1 MASPAPHGVP
11 EGRGAPAMPP
21 DLADLLRA
29 QLEEVADEVEEE
41 VRRQV
46 PEYARPA
53 DGTYREHLR
62 AGVVQALTLF
72 VDHIADPRGRGD
84 AIAATYYELG
94 RGEALEG
101 RSLDALQ
108 SALRVGGLH
117 AWRLM
122 GRTAE
127 ELGLDTAVVTA
138 LGELAFRTV
147 HEVAEA
153 AAAGYS
159 EARAQHTDELERR
172 RRRLLDLLLGDGPV
186 APAAVQ
192 DLAHGAR
199 WSVPKQVAV
208 VALAATPDQRVEEW
222 PLATAGALVDMDSR
236 PPRMLIPDP
245 DGPGRSGSRAF
256 GLALRGRP
264 AAIGP
269 TVPVAE
275 AAQSLRW
282 ATRAL
287 GLMGRGLLPRQGVV
301 RCADHL
307 STLLLHSDEPMLG
320 RLRARALAPLD
331 AVSEGQRERLAE
343 TLLAWL
349 LSGSNVPEVA
359 TRLHVHPQTVRYR
372 LRQLDKVF
380 GAALH
385 DPGARLDLIL
395 ALTTAQKNEEFL
407 NSRP

>member
-11 EGRGAPAMPP
+11 EGRGDPAVPP

-72 VDHIADPRGRGD
+72 VDHIADPRGRGE

-380 GAALH
+380 GEALH

>member
-11 EGRGAPAMPP
+11 EGRGDPAVPP

-72 VDHIADPRGRGD
+72 VDHIADPRGRGE

-275 AAQSLRW
+275 AAQSFRW

-380 GAALH
+380 GEALH

>member
-1 MASPAPHGVP
+1 MAVPAPHGGLAGPEAAPVP
-11 EGRGAPAMPP
+11 PE
-21 DLADLLRA
+21 LAKLLRE
-29 QLEEVADEVEEE
+29 QLATVADAVEEE

-53 DGTYREHLR
+53 DGAYRENIR

-72 VDHIADPRGRGD
+72 VDHIADPRGRDD

-127 ELGLDTAVVTA
+127 TLGLDSAAVTA

-153 AAAGYS
+153 AAAGYA
-159 EARAQHTDELERR
+159 EARLRSTDELERR
-172 RRRLLDLLLGDGPV
+172 RRRLLDLLLGEGPV
-186 APAAVQ
+186 SPEAVH

-199 WSVPKQVAV
+199 WSVPRQVAV
-208 VALAATPDQRVEEW
+208 VALAAGQEQREEDR
-222 PLATAGALVDMDSR
+222 PLAAAGALVDMTSR
-236 PPRMLIPDP
+236 PPRMLVPDP
-245 DGPGRSGSRAF
+245 DGSGRFGRAF
-256 GLALRGRP
+256 ALALRGRP

-269 TVPVAE
+269 TVPLTE
-275 AAQSLRW
+275 AARSLHW

-287 GLMGRGLLPRQGVV
+287 GLMGRGILPRQGVV
-301 RCADHL
+301 HCADHL
-307 STLLLHSDEPMLG
+307 STLVLHSDEPL
-320 RLRARALAPLD
+320 LAQLQARVLAPLD
-331 AVSEGQRERLAE
+331 AVSAGQRPRLAE

-349 LSGSNVPEVA
+349 LSGSNVPDVA
-359 TRLHVHPQTVRYR
+359 ARLHVHPQTVRYR
-372 LRQLDKVF
+372 LRQLEKLF
-380 GAALH
+380 GDALH
-385 DPGARLDLIL
+385 EPDTRLDLVL
-395 ALTTAQKNEEFL
+395 VLRAEALREQVPD
-407 NSRP
+407 S

>member
-1 MASPAPHGVP
+1 LATPAPHGVP
-11 EGRGAPAMPP
+11 DGRGSTAVPP
-21 DLADLLRA
+21 DLAELLRTE
-29 QLEEVADEVEEE
+29 LEDVADEVEKE

-53 DGTYREHLR
+53 DGNYHEHLR

-72 VDHIADPRGRGD
+72 VDHIADPHRRGD
-84 AIAATYYELG
+84 EIAATYYELG

-108 SALRVGGLH
+108 SALRIGGLH
-117 AWRLM
+117 AWRRM

-127 ELGLDTAVVTA
+127 ELGLDSAVVSA

-159 EARAQHTDELERR
+159 EARSHNTDELERR
-172 RRRLLDLLLGDGPV
+172 RRRLLDLLLGEGPV
-186 APAAVQ
+186 AQAAVQ

-199 WSVPKQVAV
+199 WSVPRQVSV
-208 VALAATPDQRVEEW
+208 VALAATPDQREEDW
-222 PLATAGALVDMDSR
+222 PLAAAGALVDMESR

-245 DGPGRSGSRAF
+245 DGSGRFAGRAF
-256 GLALRGRP
+256 SLALRGRP

-269 TVPVAE
+269 TVPLAE

-287 GLMGRGLLPRQGVV
+287 GLMGRGILPRQGVV

-320 RLRARALAPLD
+320 QLRARALAPLD
-331 AVSEGQRERLAE
+331 TVSEGQRERLAE

-349 LSGSNVPEVA
+349 LSGSNVPDVA
-359 TRLHVHPQTVRYR
+359 ARLHVHPQTVRYR
-372 LRQLDKVF
+372 LRQLEKVF
-380 GAALH
+380 GDALH
-385 DPGARLDLIL
+385 DPNSRLDLIL
-395 ALTTAQKNEEFL
+395 ALTTAQKSEEFL

>member
-1 MASPAPHGVP
+1 LATPAPHGVP
-11 EGRGAPAMPP
+11 EDRGSTAVPP
-21 DLADLLRA
+21 DLAELLRA
-29 QLEEVADEVEEE
+29 QLEEVADQVEEE

-72 VDHIADPRGRGD
+72 VDHIADPRGRGE
-84 AIAATYYELG
+84 AIRETYYELG

-108 SALRVGGLH
+108 SAVRVGGLH

-127 ELGLDTAVVTA
+127 RLGLDSAVVTA

-153 AAAGYS
+153 AAAGYA
-159 EARAQHTDELERR
+159 ETRAHSTDELERR
-172 RRRLLDLLLGDGPV
+172 RRRLLDLLLGEGPV

-199 WSVPKQVAV
+199 WSVPGQVAV
-208 VALAATPDQRVEEW
+208 VALAGTPDQRDEEW
-222 PLATAGALVDMDSR
+222 PLAAAGALVDMEAR
-236 PPRMLIPDP
+236 PPRMLFPDP
-245 DGPGRSGSRAF
+245 DGQGRFGGRAF

-269 TVPVAE
+269 TVPLAE
-275 AAQSLRW
+275 AARSLRW

-287 GLMGRGLLPRQGVV
+287 GLMGRGVLPRQGVV

-307 STLLLHSDEPMLG
+307 STLLLHSDEPMLD
-320 RLRARALAPLD
+320 RLRTRALAPLD
-331 AVSEGQRERLAE
+331 AVSQGQRERLAE

-349 LSGSNVPEVA
+349 LSGSNVPDVA
-359 TRLHVHPQTVRYR
+359 ARLHVHPQTVRYR

-380 GAALH
+380 GEVLH

>member
-1 MASPAPHGVP
+1 MAVPAQHGVP
-11 EGRGAPAMPP
+11 DRPGMPP
-21 DLADLLRA
+21 MPPELAELLRA
-29 QLEEVADEVEEE
+29 QLAAVADQVEEE

-53 DGTYREHLR
+53 DGPYGRNLR

-72 VDHIADPRGRGD
+72 VDHIADPRDDGG

-127 ELGLDTAVVTA
+127 ELGLDSTVVAA

-147 HEVAEA
+147 HEVAQA
-153 AAAGYS
+153 AAAGYA
-159 EARAQHTDELERR
+159 EAQLRSSDELERR
-172 RRRLLDLLLGDGPV
+172 RRRLLDLLLEDGPV
-186 APAAVQ
+186 ALEAVQ

-199 WSVPKQVAV
+199 WPVPRTVAV
-208 VALAATPDQRVEEW
+208 VALAAAPDRRDEDR
-222 PLATAGALVDMDSR
+222 PLAAAGALVDMASR
-236 PPRMLIPDP
+236 PPRMLVPDP
-245 DGPGRSGSRAF
+245 DGSGGFGGRAF
-256 GLALRGRP
+256 TLALRGRP

-269 TVPVAE
+269 TVAVTD
-275 AAQSLRW
+275 AAQSLHL

-287 GLMGRGLLPRQGVV
+287 GLMGRGVLPRQGVV

-307 STLLLHSDEPMLG
+307 STLVLYGDEPLLE
-320 RLRARALAPLD
+320 RLQARVLAPLD
-331 AVSEGQRERLAE
+331 AVSAGQRDRLAE

-349 LSGSNVPEVA
+349 LSGSNVPDVA
-359 TRLHVHPQTVRYR
+359 TRLHIHPQTVRYR
-372 LRQLDKVF
+372 LRQLEKLF
-380 GAALH
+380 GDALH
-385 DPGARLDLIL
+385 DPETRLDLIL
-395 ALTTAQKNEEFL
+395 ALRAESLRTPQN
-407 NSRP
+407 

>member
-11 EGRGAPAMPP
+11 AGPGAAPVPP
-21 DLADLLRA
+21 DLAKLLRD
-29 QLEEVADEVEEE
+29 QLETVSDEVEQE

-53 DGTYREHLR
+53 DGTYGQNLR

-72 VDHIADPRGRGD
+72 VDHIADPRGRGET
-84 AIAATYYELG
+84 IAATYYELG

-108 SALRVGGLH
+108 SALRIGGLH

-127 ELGLDTAVVTA
+127 ELGLDSTVVAA

-153 AAAGYS
+153 AAAGYA
-159 EARAQHTDELERR
+159 EARPGSTDELERR
-172 RRRLLDLLLGDGPV
+172 RRRLLDLLLGER
-186 APAAVQ
+186 PASLEAVH

-199 WSVPKQVAV
+199 WSVPRQVAV
-208 VALAATPDQRVEEW
+208 VALAAGPDHREEDR
-222 PLATAGALVDMDSR
+222 PLATAGALVDMESR
-236 PPRMLIPDP
+236 PPRMLVPDP
-245 DGPGRSGSRAF
+245 DGSGRFGGRAF
-256 GLALRGRP
+256 ALALRGRP

-269 TVPVAE
+269 TVPLTE
-275 AAQSLRW
+275 AARSLHW
-282 ATRAL
+282 AARAL
-287 GLMGRGLLPRQGVV
+287 GLMGRGILPRQGVV

-307 STLLLHSDEPMLG
+307 STLLLHSDEPL
-320 RLRARALAPLD
+320 LAHLQARVLAPLD
-331 AVSEGQRERLAE
+331 TVSAGQRPRLAE

-349 LSGSNVPEVA
+349 LSGSNVPDVA
-359 TRLHVHPQTVRYR
+359 ARLHVHPQTVRYR
-372 LRQLDKVF
+372 LRQLEKLF
-380 GAALH
+380 GEALH
-385 DPGARLDLIL
+385 EPDTRLDLVL
-395 ALTTAQKNEEFL
+395 ALRAEALREQAPD
-407 NSRP
+407 SR

>member
-1 MASPAPHGVP
+1 MATPFPHGGP
-11 EGRGAPAMPP
+11 EHPGTAPVPP
-21 DLADLLRA
+21 DLAEVLRS

-127 ELGLDTAVVTA
+127 ELGLDSAVVTT

-159 EARAQHTDELERR
+159 ETRSHDTDELERR

-199 WSVPKQVAV
+199 WSVPRQVAV
-208 VALAATPDQRVEEW
+208 VALAATPDQREEDR
-222 PLATAGALVDMDSR
+222 PLAAAGALVDMESR

-245 DGPGRSGSRAF
+245 DGSGRFGGRAF
-256 GLALRGRP
+256 SLALRGRP

-269 TVPVAE
+269 TVPLDE
-275 AAQSLRW
+275 AARSLRW

-287 GLMGRGLLPRQGVV
+287 GLMGRGILPRQGVV

-307 STLLLHSDEPMLG
+307 STLLLHSDEPMLDQ
-320 RLRARALAPLD
+320 LRARTLAPLD
-331 AVSEGQRERLAE
+331 TVSEGQRERLAE

-349 LSGSNVPEVA
+349 LSGSNVPDVA
-359 TRLHVHPQTVRYR
+359 ARLHVHPQTVRYR
-372 LRQLDKVF
+372 LRQLEKVF

-385 DPGARLDLIL
+385 DPGSRLDLIL